1 MFCDPLVDALERSI
15 SLVKPADIDLFANL
29 EDLMKFSLTLIYRL
43 RKLELE
49 QRSKDSSSSNV
60 WPISDINVGSVLRDM
75 AELMVVFLRCAL
87 DYRANRELIDKKHQ
101 HKVYTVYKEVKV
113 IKVSF
118 KPCFLTR

>member
-1 MFCDPLVDALERSI
+1 MFCDPLVNALERNI
-15 SLVKPADIDLFANL
+15 PLVKPTDIDLFANL

-49 QRSKDSSSSNV
+49 QRSKDGSRSNV

-101 HKVYTVYKEVKV
+101 HKVYTVYKEVK
-113 IKVSF
+113 
-118 KPCFLTR
+118 